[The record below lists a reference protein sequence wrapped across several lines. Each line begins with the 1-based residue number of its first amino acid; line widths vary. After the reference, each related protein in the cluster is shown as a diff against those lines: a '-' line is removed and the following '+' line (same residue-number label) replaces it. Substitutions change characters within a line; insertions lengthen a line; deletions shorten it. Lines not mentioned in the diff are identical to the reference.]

1 MNLKSAVASALLG
14 TLVAGGASAGVI
26 HTMNKN
32 DNPVITFDASVA
44 GPGTTMTLPELGVD
58 VEAET
63 PVGPV
68 GVETEGGEVEV
79 TTPVSGAG
87 GQVGVTVSTNK
98 AAVTGGIV
106 LPGLNVAGLGDLLKK
121 LTGADLTL
129 VNDLLKLLPVDI
141 HGALGQ
147 VLLNTPAGDMGSIIN
162 LLKVVDVNDATQ
174 ILGVLRTLSPD
185 ALGVLGDLGGIVPA
199 AQFQQLAGFLTSV
212 PQNLL
217 GQVSDTL
224 SVLTPN
230 QLDVV
235 GSLLLKTPA
244 GEMQAAGKALVDPGL
259 LSPGLLNNLL
269 GSVLSILQPLTE
281 GLLGQVLNLGLTN
294 QTLDVVGG
302 LMQQLQPTVLTQMGT
317 AFNALGG
324 DQLALLNQ
332 LLDMVPVGN
341 VEMVADMVSALGVTD
356 LPVVSTVFGTVSHS
370 AIGPLGDLLA
380 FAPKGVP
387 LNVVGDLFAVL
398 L

>member
-44 GPGTTMTLPELGVD
+44 GPGTTLTLPQVGVD

-68 GVETEGGEVEV
+68 GVETNGGEVEV

-87 GQVGVTVSTNK
+87 GQVGATVSTNK

-141 HGALGQ
+141 HGVLGQ

-185 ALGVLGDLGGIVPA
+185 ALGVLGDLGGIVPG
-199 AQFQQLAGFLTSV
+199 AQFQQIAGLLTSV

-217 GQVSDTL
+217 GQVIDTL
-224 SVLTPN
+224 GVLNPN

-235 GSLLLKTPA
+235 GSLLVQTPA
-244 GEMQAAGKALVDPGL
+244 GQMQAAGDALINPPL
-259 LSPGLLNNLL
+259 LGSLLNNLL
-269 GSVLSILQPLTE
+269 GSVLG
-281 GLLGQVLNLGLTN
+281 GLLNQVLGLGLTN
-294 QTLDVVGG
+294 QTLDIVGG
-302 LMQQLQPTVLTQMGT
+302 LMQTLQPTVVTQMGT
-317 AFNALGG
+317 VFNALGG

-332 LLDMVPVGN
+332 LLDIVPVGN
-341 VEMVADMVSALGVTD
+341 VDMVADMVKSLGVTD

-380 FAPKGVP
+380 FAPRGVP

>member
-44 GPGTTMTLPELGVD
+44 GPGTTLTLPRADVN

-68 GVETEGGEVEV
+68 GVETSGGEVGV
-79 TTPVSGAG
+79 TTPIPGVG
-87 GQVGVTVSTNK
+87 GQGAVTVSTNK
-98 AAVTGGIV
+98 AAVSGGIV
-106 LPGLNVAGLGDLLKK
+106 LPGLNVPGLGGLLQKV
-121 LTGADLTL
+121 TGADLTV
-129 VNDLLKLLPVDI
+129 VNDLLKLLPADI
-141 HGALGQ
+141 HGVLGQ
-147 VLLNTPAGDMGSIIN
+147 VLVNTPVGDMDAVIN
-162 LLKVVDVNDATQ
+162 LLRVVDANEATQ
-174 ILGVLRTLSPD
+174 ILGVLRTLSPE
-185 ALGVLGDLGGIVPA
+185 AIGVLGDLGGIMPG
-199 AQFQQLAGFLTSV
+199 AQFHQLAGFLTSV

-217 GQVSDTL
+217 GQVTDTL

-235 GSLLLKTPA
+235 GSLLVQTPA

-281 GLLGQVLNLGLTN
+281 GLLDQVLGLGLSN

-302 LMQQLQPTVLTQMGT
+302 LMQQLQPTVVSQMGT
-317 AFNALGG
+317 VFGTLGN

-332 LLDMVPVGN
+332 LLDIVPVGN
-341 VEMVADMVSALGVTD
+341 VEMVADMVGAIGVTD
-356 LPVVSTVFGTVSHS
+356 LPVVSTAFGTLGHS

-380 FAPKGVP
+380 FAPAGVP
-387 LNVVGDLFAVL
+387 LKVVGDLFAVL